1 MSPITRN
8 GKEYR
13 SMTVQLMSQNLP
25 SKRFLRLFYVFLTIS
40 YLQTRTIETSRFF
53 LAYWLYILTVI
64 STFLNMRASY
74 WSDSSGFRPAAG
86 QQFGSNSKWYKLE
99 RTWGMWLRFYVCNP
113 LPWPTIRRHP
123 GKKEMKRKWWKKKP
137 WAIEK
142 KKIDR
147 WMDTKLLKNLHCEL
161 NSLAPPSI
169 FGFWISVWA
178 LREIWLSLWNL

>member
-1 MSPITRN
+1 MSLITRN

-40 YLQTRTIETSRFF
+40 YLQARTIETSRFF

-113 LPWPTIRRHP
+113 LLWPTIRRHP

-142 KKIDR
+142 KKSIDG
-147 WMDTKLLKNLHCEL
+147 WI
-161 NSLAPPSI
+161 PS
-169 FGFWISVWA
+169 F
-178 LREIWLSLWNL
+178 